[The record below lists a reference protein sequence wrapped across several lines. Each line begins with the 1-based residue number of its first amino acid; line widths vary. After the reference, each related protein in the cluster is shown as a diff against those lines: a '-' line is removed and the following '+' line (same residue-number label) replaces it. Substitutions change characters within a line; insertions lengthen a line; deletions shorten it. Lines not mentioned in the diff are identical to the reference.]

1 MAKASKAQTRAV
13 KKYQSK
19 MHRFTMLF
27 SESEYQMIIK
37 TIYPCS
43 ASAYIKELIRA
54 DIRNRALI
62 RASTPNASNKGS
74 NSLI

>member
-27 SESEYQMIIK
+27 SEYEYK
-37 TIYPCS
+37 TITKIIYPCS
-43 ASAYIKELIRA
+43 VSAYIRGLIQA
-54 DIRNRALI
+54 DIRQRALL
-62 RASTPNASNKGS
+62 RASALIASNKGS
-74 NSLI
+74 NSPI

>member
-27 SESEYQMIIK
+27 SEDEYKTITK

-43 ASAYIKELIRA
+43 VSAYIRGLIQA
-54 DIRNRALI
+54 DIRKRALI
-62 RASTPNASNKGS
+62 RASTSNTLNKGL
-74 NSLI
+74 NSPI

>member
-19 MHRFTMLF
+19 MHRLTILF
-27 SESEYQMIIK
+27 SEDEYKTIIK

-43 ASAYIKELIRA
+43 VSAYIKELIRA
-54 DIRNRALI
+54 DIRNRALS
-62 RASTPNASNKGS
+62 RASALNASNKGS
-74 NSLI
+74 NSPI

>member
-27 SESEYQMIIK
+27 SEDEYKTITK

-43 ASAYIKELIRA
+43 VSAYIRGLIQA
-54 DIRNRALI
+54 DIRQRALI
-62 RASTPNASNKGS
+62 RTLSPNTPNKGS
-74 NSLI
+74 NSPI